1 MRPVRQGV
9 DVPGIARRTAVE
21 LRPDPSRIT
30 VRLFVAG
37 QEDFGPTESRTNA
50 VVNRIMLLSDA
61 EVRDALSGVEEDFAH
76 RHPDF
81 LQSLDIHAHRATH
94 RIDPHVPLSEERWRL
109 IGACFSH
116 EFAVEGASLCNPSVV
131 VHPDQSGLHPG
142 VLRFIMSTRCIG
154 EGHRSSIGFRT
165 GTIDTWGDVVIDE
178 AGPHVTTGVAGE
190 TPMTKAGFRGLL
202 ENANDFGENSH
213 SVMRALPD
221 AFTTSQLE
229 EQLNV
234 LLHDRD
240 TYRNVD
246 ETVHHFRHIAERPY
260 LVTFPPTSGY
270 SERVLWPRAD
280 AERRGMEDA
289 RFTRFVD
296 RDAHST
302 YVGTYTAFDGRDIAQ
317 QGIQTD
323 DFAVFRT
330 FPISGPAA
338 RGKGL
343 AVFPRTVGGR
353 FVALTRPDFET
364 NHIAFSDEV
373 EYWETSVPLR
383 APARSWEVIQLGNCG
398 SPIETEAGW
407 LVITHSVGPF
417 RTYHLGAMLL
427 DSHDPCRVIGSL
439 ETPLLSPVETDRNG
453 YVPNVVYSCGSL
465 LHGRHLLIPF
475 GVADQSIGIATA
487 VIDDLLER
495 LTSPKSG

>member
-1 MRPVRQGV
+1 MRAKRQGI
-9 DVPGIARRTAVE
+9 DTPGIARRTAVN
-21 LRPDPSRIT
+21 LRPDPSRMT
-30 VRLFVAG
+30 VKLFVAG

-50 VVNRIMLLSDA
+50 VVNRIMSLSDS
-61 EVRDALSGVEEDFAH
+61 EVRRALAGVEEDFAH
-76 RHPDF
+76 RHEDF
-81 LQSLDIHAHRATH
+81 LQWLDVHAHRATH

-116 EFAVEGASLCNPSVV
+116 EFAVEGAALCNPSAV
-131 VHPDQSGLHPG
+131 VHPDQSGLAPG
-142 VLRFIMSTRCIG
+142 MLRFMMSTRCIG

-178 AGPHVTTGVAGE
+178 PGGHITTGTSGE

-202 ENANDFGENSH
+202 ESANDFGENSR
-213 SVMRALPD
+213 SILRALPD
-221 AFTTSQLE
+221 AFTSSQLE

-246 ETVHHFRHIAERPY
+246 ETVHHFRHIAERSY
-260 LVTFPPTSGY
+260 LVTFPAASRH
-270 SERVLWPRAD
+270 SERILWPRAD

-296 RDAHST
+296 RDEHST

-323 DFAVFRT
+323 DFTAFRT
-330 FPISGPAA
+330 FPIAGPAA

-343 AVFPRTVGGR
+343 AIFPRTVGGR

-373 EYWETSVPLR
+373 EYWETSVPLHVPSR
-383 APARSWEVIQLGNCG
+383 AWEVIQLGNCG

-427 DSHDPCRVIGSL
+427 DKDDPCRVIGTLDS
-439 ETPLLSPVETDRNG
+439 PLLSPVETDRNG

-465 LHGRHLLIPF
+465 VHGRHLMIPI
-475 GVADQSIGIATA
+475 GVADQSIGVATA
-487 VIDDLLER
+487 LLDELMER
-495 LTSPKSG
+495 LTT

>member
-1 MRPVRQGV
+1 MRRERQGV
-9 DVPGIARRTAVE
+9 DTPGLARRTLVD

-30 VRLFVAG
+30 VKLFVAG

-50 VVNRIMLLSDA
+50 VVNRIMSLSDA
-61 EVRDALSGVEEDFAH
+61 EVRDALDGVHDDFAH

-81 LQSLDIHAHRATH
+81 LQWLDVHAHRATH
-94 RIDPHVPLSEERWRL
+94 RVDPRTPLSEERWRL

-116 EFAVEGASLCNPSVV
+116 EFSIEGAALCNPSVV
-131 VHPDQSGLHPG
+131 PHPDQSGLPDG
-142 VLRFIMSTRCIG
+142 ALRFVMSTRCIG
-154 EGHRSSIGFRT
+154 EGHRSSIGFRS
-165 GTIDTWGDVVIDE
+165 GTIDTWGDVVVDPPGNLI
-178 AGPHVTTGVAGE
+178 TTGTHGE
-190 TPMTKAGFRGLL
+190 TPMTQAGFRGIL
-202 ENANDFGENSH
+202 EGANDYGENSR
-213 SVMRALPD
+213 SILRALPE
-221 AFTTSQLE
+221 AFSSSQLE

-246 ETVHHFRHIAERPY
+246 ETVHHFRLIAERSY
-260 LVTFPPTSGY
+260 MVSFPSGSLL
-270 SERVLWPRAD
+270 SERVLWPRAES
-280 AERRGMEDA
+280 ERRGMEDA

-296 RDAHST
+296 RDSRAT

-323 DFAVFRT
+323 DFSVFRT

-343 AVFPRTVGGR
+343 ALFPRTVGGS
-353 FVALTRPDFET
+353 FAALTRPDFET

-373 EYWETSVPLR
+373 ECWPTSTALHSPSR
-383 APARSWEVIQLGNCG
+383 PWEVIQLGNCG
-398 SPIETEAGW
+398 SPLETEAGW

-427 DSHDPCRVIGSL
+427 DLDDPCRVIGTL
-439 ETPLLSPVETDRNG
+439 DTPLLSPVEADRNG

-465 LHGRHLLIPF
+465 VHGRHVMIPI
-475 GVADQSIGIATA
+475 GVADESIGVAT
-487 VIDDLLER
+487 VRLDELLER
-495 LTSPKSG
+495 LAG

>member
-1 MRPVRQGV
+1 MTTKRQGV
-9 DVPGIARRTAVE
+9 DTPGIARRTTID
-21 LRPDPSRIT
+21 LRPDPSRLT
-30 VRLFVAG
+30 VKLFVAG
-37 QEDFGPTESRTNA
+37 QEDFGATESRTNA
-50 VVNRIMLLSDA
+50 VVNRIMSLSDT
-61 EVRDALSGVEEDFAH
+61 EVGEALAGVEADFAH
-76 RHPDF
+76 RHADF
-81 LQSLDIHAHRATH
+81 LQWLDVHAHRATH
-94 RIDPHVPLSEERWRL
+94 RIDPHLPLSENRWRL
-109 IGACFSH
+109 IGAYFSH
-116 EFAVEGASLCNPSVV
+116 EFAVEGAALCNPSAV
-131 VHPDQSGLHPG
+131 VHPDQSGLAPG
-142 VLRFIMSTRCIG
+142 MLRFMMSTRCIG

-165 GTIDTWGDVVIDE
+165 GTIDTWGDVVVDDP
-178 AGPHVTTGVAGE
+178 GDHLTTGIAGE

-202 ENANDFGENSH
+202 ESAHDFGENSR
-213 SVMRALPD
+213 SILRALPE
-221 AFTTSQLE
+221 AFTSSQLE

-246 ETVHHFRHIAERPY
+246 ETIHHFRHIAERTY
-260 LVTFPPTSGY
+260 LVTFPAASMF
-270 SERVLWPRAD
+270 SERVMWPRAD

-296 RDAHST
+296 RDARST
-302 YVGTYTAFDGRDIAQ
+302 YLGTYTAFDGRDIAQ

-323 DFAVFRT
+323 DFTTFRT

-343 AVFPRTVGGR
+343 AIFPRTVSGQ

-373 EYWETSVPLR
+373 EYWEASAPLR
-383 APARSWEVIQLGNCG
+383 APSRSWEVIQQGNCG

-417 RTYHLGAMLL
+417 RTYHLGVMLL
-427 DSHDPCRVIGSL
+427 DNDDPCRVIGTLDS
-439 ETPLLSPVETDRNG
+439 PLLSPVESDRNG

-465 LHGRHLLIPF
+465 VHERHLMIPI
-475 GVADQSIGIATA
+475 GVADQSIGVAT
-487 VIDDLLER
+487 VPIEELLER
-495 LTSPKSG
+495 LTR

>member
-1 MRPVRQGV
+1 VR
-9 DVPGIARRTAVE
+9 R
-21 LRPDPSRIT
+21 
-30 VRLFVAG
+30 
-37 QEDFGPTESRTNA
+37 
-50 VVNRIMLLSDA
+50 
-61 EVRDALSGVEEDFAH
+61 ALAGVEEDFAH
-76 RHPDF
+76 RHEDF
-81 LQSLDIHAHRATH
+81 LQWLDVHAHRATH

-116 EFAVEGASLCNPSVV
+116 EFAVEGAALCNPSAV
-131 VHPDQSGLHPG
+131 VHPDQSGLAPG
-142 VLRFIMSTRCIG
+142 MLRFMMSTRCIG

-178 AGPHVTTGVAGE
+178 PGGHITTGTSGE

-202 ENANDFGENSH
+202 ESANDFGENSR
-213 SVMRALPD
+213 SILRALPD
-221 AFTTSQLE
+221 AFTSSQLE

-246 ETVHHFRHIAERPY
+246 ETVHHFRHIAERSY
-260 LVTFPPTSGY
+260 LVTFPAASRH
-270 SERVLWPRAD
+270 SERILWPRAD

-296 RDAHST
+296 RDEHST

-323 DFAVFRT
+323 DFTAFRT
-330 FPISGPAA
+330 FPIAGPAA

-343 AVFPRTVGGR
+343 AIFPRTVGGR

-373 EYWETSVPLR
+373 EYWETSVPLHVPSR
-383 APARSWEVIQLGNCG
+383 AWEVIQLGNCG

-427 DSHDPCRVIGSL
+427 DKDDPCRVIGTLDS
-439 ETPLLSPVETDRNG
+439 PLLSPVETDRNG

-465 LHGRHLLIPF
+465 VHGRHLMIPI
-475 GVADQSIGIATA
+475 GVADQSIGVATA
-487 VIDDLLER
+487 LLDELMER
-495 LTSPKSG
+495 LTT

>member
-1 MRPVRQGV
+1 MRALRQGV
-9 DVPGIARRTAVE
+9 DVPGAARRTSVD
-21 LRPDPSRIT
+21 LQPDSSRIT
-30 VRLFVAG
+30 VKLFVAG

-50 VVNRIMLLSDA
+50 VVNRIMSLSDS
-61 EVRDALSGVEEDFAH
+61 EVKEALTGIHEDFAH
-76 RHPDF
+76 RHHDF
-81 LQSLDIHAHRATH
+81 LQWLDVHAHRATH
-94 RIDPHVPLSEERWRL
+94 RIDPRVPLSEERWRL

-116 EFAVEGASLCNPSVV
+116 EFAIEGAALCNPSVV
-131 VHPDQSGLHPG
+131 VHPDQSNLPQGM
-142 VLRFIMSTRCIG
+142 LRFMMSTRCIG

-165 GTIDTWGDVVIDE
+165 GTIDLWGDVVVDTPGREI
-178 AGPHVTTGVAGE
+178 TTGVAGD

-202 ENANDFGENSH
+202 ESANDFGENSR
-213 SVMRALPD
+213 SIMRALPE
-221 AFTTSQLE
+221 AFTSSELE

-234 LLHDRD
+234 MLHDRD
-240 TYRNVD
+240 TFRNVD
-246 ETVHHFRHIAERPY
+246 ETVHHFRHIAERSY
-260 LVTFPPTSGY
+260 MVTFPAASSY

-323 DFAVFRT
+323 DFTTFRT

-343 AVFPRTVGGR
+343 ALFPRTVGGR

-373 EYWETSVPLR
+373 EYWETSTPLHS
-383 APARSWEVIQLGNCG
+383 PARPWEVIQLGNCG
-398 SPIETEAGW
+398 SPLETEAGW

-427 DSHDPCRVIGSL
+427 DTEDPCRIIGVL
-439 ETPLLSPVETDRNG
+439 DTPLLSPVETDRNG

-465 LHGRHLLIPF
+465 VHGHHLMIPI
-475 GVADQSIGIATA
+475 GVADKSIGVATA
-487 VIDDLLER
+487 NINELLER
-495 LTSPKSG
+495 LTS

>member
-1 MRPVRQGV
+1 MTAERQDV
-9 DVPGIARRTAVE
+9 DTPGIAQRTTVD
-21 LRPDPSRIT
+21 LRPDPSRMT
-30 VRLFVAG
+30 VKLFVAG
-37 QEDFGPTESRTNA
+37 QEDFGATESRTNA
-50 VVNRIMLLSDA
+50 VVDRIMSLSDT
-61 EVRDALSGVEEDFAH
+61 EVHEALAGVEEDFAH
-76 RHPDF
+76 RHIDF
-81 LQSLDIHAHRATH
+81 LQWLDVHAHRATH
-94 RIDPHVPLSEERWRL
+94 RIDPHVPLSEKRWRL

-116 EFAVEGASLCNPSVV
+116 EFAVEGAALCNPSAV
-131 VHPDQSGLHPG
+131 VHPDQSGMAPG
-142 VLRFIMSTRCIG
+142 MLRFLMSTRCIG

-165 GTIDTWGDVVIDE
+165 GTIDMSGDVVVDQPGGNI
-178 AGPHVTTGVAGE
+178 TTGVAGE

-202 ENANDFGENSH
+202 ENANDFGENSR
-213 SVMRALPD
+213 SILRALPE
-221 AFTTSQLE
+221 AFTSSQLE

-246 ETVHHFRHIAERPY
+246 ETVHHFRQIAERTY
-260 LVTFPPTSGY
+260 LVTFPAASVY
-270 SERVLWPRAD
+270 SERVMWPRAD

-289 RFTRFVD
+289 RFTRFID
-296 RDAHST
+296 RDAHPT

-323 DFAVFRT
+323 DFTAFRT

-343 AVFPRTVGGR
+343 AIFPRTVGGQ

-364 NHIAFSDEV
+364 NHIAFSDEL
-373 EYWETSVPLR
+373 EYWGTSSPLR
-383 APARSWEVIQLGNCG
+383 APARSWEVIQQGNCG

-427 DSHDPCRVIGSL
+427 DNDDPCRVIGMLDS
-439 ETPLLSPVETDRNG
+439 PLLSPVESDRNG

-465 LHGRHLLIPF
+465 VHGRHLMIPI
-475 GVADQSIGIATA
+475 GVADRSIGVAT
-487 VIDDLLER
+487 VLIEELLER
-495 LTSPKSG
+495 LTG